1 MKKTS
6 EYKELTLLGSV
17 IEKYPQ
23 EPSKEILETF
33 PNKYPDNEFLIEFN
47 QEGEFTSICPVTG
60 QPDFADILIK
70 YIPHKHLIEA
80 KSLKIYLM
88 SYRNKKDFGEFI
100 TNNIMEDLW
109 AVCKPKW
116 IEVTGSFK
124 PRGGISWKTLASKG
138 KRV

>member
-1 MKKTS
+1 MKKTG

-17 IEKYPQ
+17 VKNYPN
-23 EPSKEILETF
+23 EPSRDILETF
-33 PNKYPDNEFLIEFN
+33 RNKYCDNDFTVEFY

-70 YIPHKHLIEA
+70 YIPDEYLIEA

-100 TNNIMEDLW
+100 TNNIMEDIW
-109 AVCKPKW
+109 TVCKPEW

-124 PRGGISWKTLASKG
+124 SRGGISWKTVATKS
-138 KRV
+138 R